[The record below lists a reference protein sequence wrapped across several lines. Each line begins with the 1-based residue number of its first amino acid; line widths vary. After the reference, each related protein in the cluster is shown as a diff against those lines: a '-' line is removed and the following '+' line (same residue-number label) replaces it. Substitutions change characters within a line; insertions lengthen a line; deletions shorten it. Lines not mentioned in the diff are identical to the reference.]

1 MATRTVTREEITNII
16 PILKEILINE
26 TPLFTKQIV
35 ERLQD
40 RCNRENISYRAT
52 EVTLR
57 QMINYLRSNT
67 ILPVIADVNG
77 YRLAKS
83 QEEIVVQAQSLLDRA
98 RSIES
103 AANGLV
109 KFTI

>member
-83 QEEIVVQAQSLLDRA
+83 QEEVVVQAQSLLDRA